1 MLEAIINNDKR
12 PEKRP
17 CRSDTLYCPFFQ
29 LKEQLF
35 VQGPYV
41 AGGGIY
47 VDIFNAIDGTI
58 MLYINVDNRGLD
70 GTVILTCPNES
81 AMSEMPKYLY
91 NVLFKVLYMATKNG
105 DRSLNDIKGKNIK
118 ICIKKETLIEM
129 PPYAKSL
136 SKLGTW

>member
-12 PEKRP
+12 PAKRP
-17 CRSDTLYCPFFQ
+17 CKTATRNCPFFQ

-47 VDIFNAIDGTI
+47 VDILDAINGTI
-58 MLYINVDNRGLD
+58 VLYILVENN
-70 GTVILTCPNES
+70 GTVSLTCPNES
-81 AMSEMPKYLY
+81 AMLEMPKFFY
-91 NVLFKVLYMATKNG
+91 NVLFKVLYMAAKNG
-105 DRSLNDIKGKNIK
+105 DRSLSDVKGRDIEIY
-118 ICIKKETLIEM
+118 IKKETLVEM

-136 SKLGTW
+136 LKLGIW